1 METGAHQHHQIGYF
15 VYFDYG
21 STPPHTGNNGII
33 RVT

>member
-1 METGAHQHHQIGYF
+1 MEARGHPHHQIDYF

-21 STPPHTGNNGII
+21 SGLPHTGNNGII